1 MSLDFN
7 EKNYLSKMDKS
18 IQSLK
23 KDIST
28 LRTGRANASMLDN
41 IKVDVY
47 GQMMP
52 VAQLATV
59 SVPEARL
66 ISIQVWDK
74 ANIVLIDSA
83 IQKSEL
89 GINPQ
94 IDGQIIRLRI
104 PDLTEERRKDLT
116 KILKNMGEKGKVS
129 IRNVR
134 REANEELKKKLK
146 NKVITEDE
154 NKNFEKNIQ
163 KLTDTN
169 IENIDKI
176 LSDKEK
182 EILQIWT
189 NSTTLPLLWMVMEG
203 GVKKETKEEILVIW
217 MELRQLKKL

>member
-1 MSLDFN
+1 MSSEFN
-7 EKNYLSKMDKS
+7 EKSFSIKMDKS

-28 LRTGRANASMLDN
+28 LRTGRANANMLDT
-41 IKVDVY
+41 IKIDVY

-52 VAQLATV
+52 IDQLATV

-74 ANIVLIDSA
+74 GNIALIDSA

-104 PDLTEERRKDLT
+104 PDLTEERRKDLI
-116 KILKNMGEKGKVS
+116 KIIKGMGEKSKIS
-129 IRNVR
+129 IRNIR
-134 REANEELKKKLK
+134 REANEELKKNFKDK
-146 NKVITEDE
+146 TITEDE
-154 NKNFEKNIQ
+154 NKNLEKNVQ
-163 KLTDTN
+163 KLTDIN

-176 LSDKEK
+176 LSEKEK
-182 EILQIWT
+182 EILQI
-189 NSTTLPLLWMVMEG
+189 
-203 GVKKETKEEILVIW
+203 
-217 MELRQLKKL
+217 

>member
-1 MSLDFN
+1 MSSEFN
-7 EKNYLSKMDKS
+7 EKNYSSKMDKS
-18 IQSLK
+18 ILSLK

-28 LRTGRANASMLDN
+28 LRTGRANANMLDT

-52 VAQLATV
+52 IEQLATV

-74 ANIVLIDSA
+74 TNITLIDSA

-104 PDLTEERRKDLT
+104 PDLTEERRKDLI

-129 IRNVR
+129 IRNIR
-134 REANEELKKKLK
+134 REANEDLKKKLK
-146 NKVITEDE
+146 DKLITEDQS
-154 NKNFEKNIQ
+154 KNFEKNIQ
-163 KLTDTN
+163 KLTDLN
-169 IENIDKI
+169 IENVDKI
-176 LSDKEK
+176 LTNKEK
-182 EILQIWT
+182 EILQI
-189 NSTTLPLLWMVMEG
+189 
-203 GVKKETKEEILVIW
+203 
-217 MELRQLKKL
+217 

>member
-1 MSLDFN
+1 
-7 EKNYLSKMDKS
+7 MDKS

-23 KDIST
+23 KDLST
-28 LRTGRANASMLDN
+28 LRTGRANTNMLDT

-47 GQMMP
+47 GQLMP
-52 VAQLATV
+52 IEQLATI

-74 ANIVLIDSA
+74 SNITPIESA

-104 PDLTEERRKDLT
+104 PDLTEERRKDLI
-116 KILKNMGEKGKVS
+116 KVLKNMGEKGKIS
-129 IRNVR
+129 IRNIR
-134 REANEELKKKLK
+134 REANEDLKKKLK
-146 NKVITEDE
+146 EKNISEDD

-169 IENIDKI
+169 IENIEKI
-176 LSDKEK
+176 LTQKEK
-182 EILQIWT
+182 EISQI
-189 NSTTLPLLWMVMEG
+189 
-203 GVKKETKEEILVIW
+203 
-217 MELRQLKKL
+217 